1 MERLLSLFSL
11 YDVLGYLL
19 SGAAL
24 ILGLYWVFA
33 GIPPNPST
41 AVVLAL
47 LGAGYATGQL
57 VAIPAALWESLFWRW
72 RGGQPAQRMLSVGA
86 YGFGPKLRD
95 EIKQKLDT
103 EVGVAELS
111 DDHRFELARAKLRLV
126 GFDGRA
132 ELIRALHGLC
142 RNLSTSSFV
151 IGAVALVHL
160 KFAGETQRL
169 AITAG
174 LGLATSLM
182 LAFRTIRFQRRFAE
196 EIWLDYLAL
205 GPISSSA

>member
-1 MERLLSLFSL
+1 
-11 YDVLGYLL
+11 
-19 SGAAL
+19 
-24 ILGLYWVFA
+24 
-33 GIPPNPST
+33 
-41 AVVLAL
+41 
-47 LGAGYATGQL
+47 
-57 VAIPAALWESLFWRW
+57 
-72 RGGQPAQRMLSVGA
+72 
-86 YGFGPKLRD
+86 
-95 EIKQKLDT
+95 
-103 EVGVAELS
+103 
-111 DDHRFELARAKLRLV
+111 
-126 GFDGRA
+126 
-132 ELIRALHGLC
+132 LIRALHGLC